1 MRGWNESVSLRMMTY
16 PNIVFASH
24 CHFEHFFLHISSST
38 GKTNPKT
45 GKLCEIV
52 AATVLIFLKMCTS
65 SNIIQIN

>member
-1 MRGWNESVSLRMMTY
+1 MRGWNESVSVRTMTY

-24 CHFEHFFLHISSST
+24 CHFEHFSFTFQGELA
-38 GKTNPKT
+38 KKKNPKT

-65 SNIIQIN
+65 SNRI